1 MAERISKRTVDA
13 LQPGDRDLY
22 LWDSGLAG
30 FGVKRFPEAKRER
43 FFSDEELR
51 HIGQTLDEADRII
64 SELPGCTAA
73 IRLLALTGMRMG
85 EVLGLRWSDV
95 DLPNRATRLR
105 DAKTGPRTVPLGAA
119 AFELLGTLDQS
130 DDYVVYGLNP
140 SEPLAAYVL
149 EKAWA
154 RLRIKAGVP
163 DGRLHDFRHTA
174 GTFAAQA
181 GFNAFQIRDLLGH
194 KTLAMTG
201 RYVERATNPLRATAD
216 HFAGRVAMALN
227 AKPASGD
234 VVKFPAPRTQAG

>member
-30 FGVKRFPEAKRER
+30 FGVKRFPEANRER

-51 HIGQTLDEADRII
+51 RIGQTLDEADRII
-64 SELPGCTAA
+64 SELPGCTTA

-95 DLPNRATRLR
+95 DLPNRAIRLR
-105 DAKTGPRTVPLGAA
+105 DAKTGPRTVPLGAP
-119 AFELLGTLDQS
+119 AFDLLGTLDQS
-130 DDYVVYGLNP
+130 GDYVVCGLGP

-201 RYVERATNPLRATAD
+201 RYVERATAD

-227 AKPASGD
+227 AKPASGN